1 MSDRDGAL
9 EVASGERV
17 AVEEAVGGAV
27 DGCGES
33 SVSMQDQV
41 EQERALADW
50 LRQVADADAT
60 SGASPG
66 VRERLLEEVRAR
78 SRSRRVAALKMYALA
93 AGLVIATALPVWQ
106 LTTRPSIEGSPS
118 VVTIPSGDTEVATAF
133 YPLAYGAVPVT
144 HGNIVRVAVSPAAV
158 AALGVET
165 IGVNTSPTDV
175 LLADVVVGEDGLARA
190 VRFVR
195 TQARNG
201 LQEQRP

>member
-1 MSDRDGAL
+1 
-9 EVASGERV
+9 
-17 AVEEAVGGAV
+17 
-27 DGCGES
+27 
-33 SVSMQDQV
+33 MQDQV
-41 EQERALADW
+41 DQEHALAEW
-50 LRQVADADAT
+50 LREVADADVT
-60 SGASPG
+60 NGASPA
-66 VRERLLEEVRAR
+66 VRERLLEEVRTR
-78 SRSRRVAALKMYALA
+78 RRSRRSAAIKMYAMA

-106 LTTRPSIEGSPS
+106 LTTRPSLEPSPR
-118 VVTIPSGDTEVATAF
+118 VVTSPGDAEVVTAF

-165 IGVNTSPTDV
+165 IGVSTSPTDV

>member
-1 MSDRDGAL
+1 
-9 EVASGERV
+9 
-17 AVEEAVGGAV
+17 
-27 DGCGES
+27 
-33 SVSMQDQV
+33 MQDQV
-41 EQERALADW
+41 DQEHALAEW
-50 LRQVADADAT
+50 LRQVADADGT
-60 SGASPG
+60 SGASPA
-66 VRERLLEEVRAR
+66 VRERLLEEVRAQR
-78 SRSRRVAALKMYALA
+78 RSRRIAAIKMYALA

-106 LTTRPSIEGSPS
+106 LTTRPSLERSPRAATS
-118 VVTIPSGDTEVATAF
+118 LAPRLVTSPAGDAEVATAF

-195 TQARNG
+195 TQARNSV
-201 LQEQRP
+201 QEQRP

>member
-1 MSDRDGAL
+1 
-9 EVASGERV
+9 
-17 AVEEAVGGAV
+17 
-27 DGCGES
+27 
-33 SVSMQDQV
+33 MQDQV
-41 EQERALADW
+41 EQERALAEW

-60 SGASPG
+60 SGASPA

-106 LTTRPSIEGSPS
+106 LTTRPSIEGTPR
-118 VVTIPSGDTEVATAF
+118 VVTIPSGDAEVATAF

-144 HGNIVRVAVSPAAV
+144 HGSIVRVAVSPAAF
-158 AALGVET
+158 AALGVEP
-165 IGVNTSPTDV
+165 IGVGTSTTDV

-195 TQARNG
+195 TVARDDA
-201 LQEQRP
+201 QERRP

>member
-1 MSDRDGAL
+1 
-9 EVASGERV
+9 
-17 AVEEAVGGAV
+17 
-27 DGCGES
+27 
-33 SVSMQDQV
+33 MQDQV
-41 EQERALADW
+41 DQEHALAEW
-50 LRQVADADAT
+50 LREVADADGT
-60 SGASPG
+60 RGASPA

-78 SRSRRVAALKMYALA
+78 RRSRRSAAIKMYALA

-106 LTTRPSIEGSPS
+106 LTTRPSLEPSPR
-118 VVTIPSGDTEVATAF
+118 VVTSPGDAEVVTAF

-144 HGNIVRVAVSPAAV
+144 QGNIVRVAVSPAAV

-165 IGVNTSPTDV
+165 IGVNASPTDV

>member
-1 MSDRDGAL
+1 
-9 EVASGERV
+9 
-17 AVEEAVGGAV
+17 
-27 DGCGES
+27 
-33 SVSMQDQV
+33 MQDQV
-41 EQERALADW
+41 DQEHALAEW
-50 LRQVADADAT
+50 LREVADADGT
-60 SGASPG
+60 SGASPA

-78 SRSRRVAALKMYALA
+78 RRSRRSAAIKMYALA

-106 LTTRPSIEGSPS
+106 LTTRPSLERSPR
-118 VVTIPSGDTEVATAF
+118 VVTSPAGDTEVATAF

-165 IGVNTSPTDV
+165 IGVNTSPSDV
-175 LLADVVVGEDGLARA
+175 LVADVVVGEDGLARA